1 MHQRNLLVR
10 IENAE
15 RVADAALGQTFSGGC
30 ICFPKNEP
38 PFFGFPIEE
47 QVAAKVR
54 CPLHGERF
62 QPLQFHVYVAA
73 WLREKLPRLLSS
85 RRSEQYR
92 KAWFASF
99 PPELWPAEE
108 VEPEGGP
115 LFLKLK
121 DGTRLHIHEPLESA
135 L

>member
-1 MHQRNLLVR
+1 MYQRNLLAR

-15 RVADAALGQTFSGGC
+15 RVADAAMGQTFSGGC
-30 ICFPKNEP
+30 ICFPKDEP

-47 QVAAKVR
+47 QIATRVK
-54 CPLHGERF
+54 CPLHGARF
-62 QPLQFHVYVAA
+62 RPLQFHVYVSK
-73 WLREKLPRLLSS
+73 WLREKLPQILGS
-85 RRSEQYR
+85 RHSEQFR

-108 VEPEGGP
+108 VVPENGP

-121 DGTRLHIHEPLESA
+121 DGTKLSVYEPLGRA